1 MRRSVRI
8 LAAAA
13 LAWLGAC
20 TDAPPTTPSATPDA
34 AARPASA
41 RLDARDRYIVVFE
54 DRVARPADQAREM
67 VRAHGGTLHF
77 TYEQAVRG
85 FAATL
90 TPQAAEALR
99 RNPNVRYVEP
109 DQVVTAAATQNGAPS
124 SLDRIDQRSLP
135 LSGTYTYASGATGQ
149 GVNAYVV
156 DSGIRFSHTQFGGR
170 AVPAVDYV
178 PDGGMGN
185 DCTGHGTHVAGILG
199 GSTYGVAKG
208 VKLHS
213 VRVIDCYNQAF
224 MSAVVAGL
232 DWVRLNHVKPAVV
245 NLGFTGLYSL
255 AQDDAVRALLAAGVT
270 VVSPAGN
277 ASDDVCHYSSA
288 YIDGVITAG
297 ATDASD
303 TRWPGSNWGHCIDVF
318 APGVDITSA
327 AYYDDNDVTV
337 LTGTS
342 MAAPHVAGAVARY
355 LQTKTNATP
364 AEAHAFIVNGATTGV
379 VYDAGYLSPNRLLYV
394 DPSLGGTP
402 PSVTISG
409 PSTISAAGTYTWSTS
424 VTGGSG
430 SYAYAWEYRTQGS
443 ATWTPVGTAASTYT
457 RSVAA
462 GNAHFELR
470 VTVTSGGLAGSDNHL
485 VNVNISTAPSV
496 AISGPTTVSTAG
508 TYTWTT
514 SASGGNGTYTYAWEY
529 RVQGGAW
536 TSVGTASSY
545 SRSVAAG
552 NPAFELRVTVT
563 SAGLTGSATHLV
575 SVTIPTPL
583 AASIVGPSYLDS
595 GMQETWN
602 ANASGGTGTYT
613 YQWQYRTASTTTWTN
628 VGTGSSYTR
637 ITPRQSFYLRLTV
650 TSGGVSVVDDHFVEV
665 WVEPMCGQYM
675 C

>member
-20 TDAPPTTPSATPDA
+20 ADAPTTTPASSPDA
-34 AARPASA
+34 AARPAAA
-41 RLDARDRYIVVFE
+41 RADARDRYIVVFE
-54 DRVARPADQAREM
+54 DRVARPGDQAREM

-77 TYEQAVRG
+77 TYENALRG

-99 RNPNVRYVEP
+99 HNPTIRYVEP
-109 DQVVTAAATQNGAPS
+109 DQVVKAAATQTGAPS
-124 SLDRIDQRSLP
+124 SLDRIDQRYLP
-135 LSGTYTYASGATGQ
+135 LSGSYTYASGATGQ

-156 DSGIRFSHTQFGGR
+156 DSGIRFSHSQFGGR
-170 AVPAVDYV
+170 AVPAADFVAE
-178 PDGGMGN
+178 PLGGN

-199 GSTYGVAKG
+199 GTTYGVAKG

-213 VRVIDCYNQAF
+213 VRVINCYNEAF

-232 DWVRLNHVKPAVV
+232 EWVRNNHVKPAVV

-255 AQDDAVRALLAAGVT
+255 AQDDAVKTLLAAGIT

-277 ASDDVCHYSSA
+277 NSNDVCFYSSA

-327 AYYDDNDVTV
+327 AYYDDFDVTV

-355 LQTKTNATP
+355 LQTRPNATP
-364 AEAHAFIVNGATTGV
+364 AEAHAFIVNGATPGV

-394 DPSLGGTP
+394 DPALGGTP

-409 PSTISAAGTYTWSTS
+409 PSSITTAGTYTWSTS
-424 VTGGSG
+424 VTGGNG
-430 SYAYAWEYRTQGS
+430 SYAYAWEYRVQGG
-443 ATWTPVGTAASTYT
+443 TWTPVGTSAGTYT
-457 RSVAA
+457 RSVA
-462 GNAHFELR
+462 E
-470 VTVTSGGLAGSDNHL
+470 
-485 VNVNISTAPSV
+485 
-496 AISGPTTVSTAG
+496 
-508 TYTWTT
+508 
-514 SASGGNGTYTYAWEY
+514 
-529 RVQGGAW
+529 
-536 TSVGTASSY
+536 
-545 SRSVAAG
+545 G

-563 SAGLTGSATHLV
+563 SGGATASDDHPV
-575 SVTIPTPL
+575 NVVIPTAAPL
-583 AASIVGPSYLDS
+583 SAYISGPDYLMAGNFGTWTASV
-595 GMQETWN
+595 
-602 ANASGGTGTYT
+602 SGGSGVYT
-613 YQWQYRTASTTTWTN
+613 YQWRYRTEFGTTWTN
-628 VGTGSSYTR
+628 VGTGGSSYSR
-637 ITPRQSFYLRLTV
+637 AAPRGGSLYVGVTV
-650 TSGGVSVVDDHFVEV
+650 TSGTETTYSEYYVY
-665 WVEPMCGQYM
+665 VEPATTTCGPYKCLEPAPLTPYNQLN
-675 C
+675 